1 MKDGAD
7 LSLEKGA
14 LEFSFPIRS
23 SVEREC
29 ARFGPLLSIIVAHWP
44 SRKNLLFHEDNFRE
58 TRSVQSRSRQKRT
71 TEELERGSKGNQV
84 ESRNSPEGGLS
95 AEFPKLIFASV
106 TTINDKSNILQF
118 FFSISNTLFFLFLLL
133 LLFILLLVFLSRSFK
148 INDVSSARHLHGDM
162 INRCRTRSNNRHDL
176 ATEMAIYPRY

>member
-23 SVEREC
+23 SVEREY
-29 ARFGPLLSIIVAHWP
+29 ARFGSLLSIIVAHWP
-44 SRKNLLFHEDNFRE
+44 SRKNLLFREDNFRE

-95 AEFPKLIFASV
+95 AKFPKLIFASV
-106 TTINDKSNILQF
+106 TTIDDKSNILQF
-118 FFSISNTLFFLFLLL
+118 FFQFPTLFFLFLLL
-133 LLFILLLVFLSRSFK
+133 LLFIFLLVFLSRSFK

>member
-148 INDVSSARHLHGDM
+148 INDVSPARHLHGDM

>member
-1 MKDGAD
+1 MKNGAD
-7 LSLEKGA
+7 LSLGKGA

-29 ARFGPLLSIIVAHWP
+29 ARFGSLLPIIVAHWP

-58 TRSVQSRSRQKRT
+58 TRSVQSPSREKRT
-71 TEELERGSKGNQV
+71 REELERGSKGNQV

-106 TTINDKSNILQF
+106 TTINHKSNILQF
-118 FFSISNTLFFLFLLL
+118 FFNFQHSLSFSFFFIIIIYIFAC
-133 LLFILLLVFLSRSFK
+133 LLFTKFQ
-148 INDVSSARHLHGDM
+148 D
-162 INRCRTRSNNRHDL
+162 
-176 ATEMAIYPRY
+176 

>member
-7 LSLEKGA
+7 LSLGKGA

-106 TTINDKSNILQF
+106 TTIDDKSNNLQF
-118 FFSISNTLFFLFLLL
+118 FFSISNTHFFLFLLL

>member
-118 FFSISNTLFFLFLLL
+118 FFQFPTLFFFLFFYYYYLY
-133 LLFILLLVFLSRSFK
+133 FCFSSFHEVSRLTTCSPR
-148 INDVSSARHLHGDM
+148 DTCM
-162 INRCRTRSNNRHDL
+162 
-176 ATEMAIYPRY
+176 ATW

>member
-7 LSLEKGA
+7 LSLGKGA

-106 TTINDKSNILQF
+106 TTIDDKSNILQF
-118 FFSISNTLFFLFLLL
+118 FFQFPTLIFFFFYYYYYLYFC
-133 LLFILLLVFLSRSFK
+133 LSSFHE
-148 INDVSSARHLHGDM
+148 VSRLTT
-162 INRCRTRSNNRHDL
+162 CRPRDTCM
-176 ATEMAIYPRY
+176 ATW